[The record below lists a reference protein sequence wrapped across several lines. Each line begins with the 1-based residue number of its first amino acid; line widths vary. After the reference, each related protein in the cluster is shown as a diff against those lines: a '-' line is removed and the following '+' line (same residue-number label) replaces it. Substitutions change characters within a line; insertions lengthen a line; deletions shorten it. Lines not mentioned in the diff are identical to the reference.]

1 MLADDLRCLNAF
13 IGLGKCHPQR
23 AFAAAAFAATALA
36 STAVAETELDL
47 ARPSLS

>member
-23 AFAAAAFAATALA
+23 AFAATALA